1 MCRSHEVTTYPKEIV
16 DRAVDGEKALGV
28 AQRFEAMH
36 VAFALA
42 CGLMG
47 HLSAVVS
54 VLRCAVT
61 NRGEGGPMRCS
72 VTAEFIGD

>member
-1 MCRSHEVTTYPKEIV
+1 MGSLHQMATYPKEIV
-16 DRAVDGEKALGV
+16 DRAVDGEKALDV
-28 AQRFEAMH
+28 AQRFEATH

-47 HLSAVVS
+47 HLGAVVR
-54 VLRCAVT
+54 VLGCTMVD
-61 NRGEGGPMRCS
+61 GGKGSPMRCS